1 MLDWPE
7 FVESSGTSLR
17 RQSTVR
23 VSSNQESANVL
34 EAMVLNKR
42 TLNLL
47 ALLESHAGDATLEVA
62 VNPHPPTIAQ
72 SWASLVESLEKK
84 RERD

>member
-1 MLDWPE
+1 MFDWPE
-7 FVESSGTSLR
+7 FAESSGTSLR
-17 RQSTVR
+17 CQSTIR
-23 VSSNQESANVL
+23 VSSNQESANLL

-47 ALLESHAGDATLEVA
+47 AFLESHAGDATLEVA